1 MDAKAIRWKVVERLD
16 NIIVQTEY
24 LFAKKEDVPLARETF
39 SRSYHSQGLQ
49 VTPMLIKSWEVQ
61 S

>member
-1 MDAKAIRWKVVERLD
+1 MDAKAIRWQVAERLD

-24 LFAKKEDVPLARETF
+24 LFAKEEDVPLARETF
-39 SRSYHSQGLQ
+39 SRSYRSQGLQ